1 MITKYDASTRGRTR
15 HEWLDGHHSFSFGD
29 WYDPERMGF
38 GTLRVLNDDGIAPGS
53 GFGMHPHHDMEIVTW
68 ILSGALEHKDSM
80 GNGSVIGRGDAQRM
94 SAGTGVMHS
103 EWNPSEDEP
112 TTLLQIWILPEE
124 KGIEPGYEER
134 RFEDADLAGTL
145 RLIASSDGR
154 DGSVTIRQDGEIRIG
169 RFEAGAGVTHSV
181 AAGRHVY
188 VHTALGH
195 AEVNGVAVEKGGGVG
210 ITDETEIRI
219 RATEASEV
227 VLFDLG

>member
-1 MITKYDASTRGRTR
+1 MITKYDADTRGQTR
-15 HEWLDGHHSFSFGD
+15 LEWLDGRHSFSFGD

-38 GTLRVLNDDGIAPGS
+38 SSLRVLNDDVIAPAS

-80 GNGSVIGRGDAQRM
+80 GNGSVIRRGDAQRM

-103 EWNPSEDEP
+103 EWNPSEDEE

-124 KGIEPGYEER
+124 KGIEPGYEEK
-134 RFEDADLAGTL
+134 RFEDADLDGNL
-145 RLIASSDGR
+145 RLIASRDGR

-169 RFEAGAGVTHSV
+169 RFAEGDEVTHAV
-181 AAGRHVY
+181 VPGRHVY

-195 AEVNGVAVEKGGGVG
+195 AEVNGVPVEKGGGVG